1 MAIEVTSAS
10 FSYPDGTMAID
21 NVSFKIPTGVVTA
34 LVGPNGVGK
43 TTLLGLIAGDH
54 ALDGGVIRS
63 DTEIAYMHQS
73 PGFDDPDTATV
84 LDALA
89 LSLPQE
95 LKPVHRK
102 LQRLYSTNDGGSDAG
117 IALADT
123 LELWQA
129 LGGYDEEARWD
140 QATREVV
147 GQGLSVAGERRLTQL
162 SGGERKSIILRGF
175 MASTVPTLILDE
187 PDNFLDLY
195 SKAWLEQA
203 LRDSKKTILVVSH
216 DRTLLTKA
224 VDRMLVLEHNGS
236 WVHGG
241 NYSTFRQER
250 RKRNERLAKDVD
262 AWKAEERRLYR
273 YFKLMKN
280 RAGASEAL
288 AARADAAES
297 RWERY
302 RDAGPPPLPPPEK
315 EIAPKFVGSRA
326 GNEAIR
332 ITGLEVD
339 DLVLPFS
346 LKVFNGDRVAL
357 LGENGVGKST
367 FVRKLLD
374 RDPVE
379 AGHLRFGPTARVGF
393 FSQDNEIEE
402 TGSTLLDIVTY
413 YFPNPEAA
421 RNALGRY
428 GLAEHTRHKLTQ
440 LSGGQ
445 KARVQLLILERSDP
459 NVLLLDEPTDN
470 LDLESIQ
477 VIEEVLYDLESTQVA
492 ITHDGWF
499 TRIFNRFI
507 VFDKDGLVGE
517 VPDRLR
523 ALHIVSGR
531 NFSLMDQP
539 DVHIL
544 TNI

>member
-1 MAIEVTSAS
+1 MAIEVASAS

-21 NVSFKIPTGVVTA
+21 NVSFKIPTGAVTA

-43 TTLLGLIAGDH
+43 TTLLGLIAGD
-54 ALDGGVIRS
+54 LDLDDGVIRS
-63 DTEIAYMHQS
+63 DTEIAYMRQS
-73 PGFDDPDTATV
+73 PGFDDPQTATV

-89 LSLPQE
+89 LSLPSE

-102 LQRLYSTNDGGSDAG
+102 LQALYAENDGGADAG

-140 QATREVV
+140 QATREVL
-147 GQGLSVAGERRLTQL
+147 GQGLVQAGERRLTEL

-195 SKAWLEQA
+195 SKAWLEKA
-203 LRDSKKTILVVSH
+203 LRESPKTILVVSH

-250 RKRNERLAKDVD
+250 RKRNELLAKDAD

-273 YFKLMKN
+273 YFKLMKQ

-297 RWERY
+297 RWERF
-302 RDAGPPPLPPPEK
+302 RDAGPPQLPPPEK

-332 ITGLEVD
+332 ITELEVD

-346 LKVFNGDRVAL
+346 VKIYNGDRVAL

-367 FVRKLLD
+367 FVRKLLE
-374 RDPVE
+374 RSAVE
-379 AGHLRFGPTARVGF
+379 EGHLRFGPTARVGF
-393 FSQDNEIEE
+393 FSQDNEIED
-402 TGSTLLDIVTY
+402 TGTTLLDVVTY

-428 GLAEHTRHKLTQ
+428 GLAEHTKHKLSQ

-531 NFSLMDQP
+531 GFSLMDQP
-539 DVHIL
+539 DVKIL
-544 TNI
+544 TDV